1 MPTILTHA
9 ALPLIAAWGMG
20 RARISPRLA
29 VVGTLLAVAP
39 DLDVIGRAFD
49 IPHDALLGHRGI
61 SHGLLAAA
69 LLALLG
75 MAAMTKD
82 RTLPSFAFLF
92 AAAASHGL
100 TDMLTAGGKG
110 IMLWWPLQDIRYAWA
125 ERPVE
130 VSGILGRSIA
140 NGRLPAILWSE
151 LVWLIGPSM
160 FFASVVRWAAV
171 PHIDLNKGQS

>member
-20 RARISPRLA
+20 PARISPRLA
-29 VVGTLLAVAP
+29 MAGALLAVAP

-61 SHGLLAAA
+61 SHSVVAAA

-75 MAAMTKD
+75 MAVLARD
-82 RTLPSFAFLF
+82 RTFPSFAFLF

-110 IMLWWPLQDIRYAWA
+110 IMLWWPFQDIRYAWA

-140 NGRLPAILWSE
+140 DGRLPSILWSE
-151 LVWLIGPSM
+151 LVWLIGPAM
-160 FFASVVRWAAV
+160 FFALVVRWATV
-171 PHIDLNKGQS
+171 PHIDLDKGQS